1 MGVWARG
8 ACNCKNLGPLFN
20 SATDE
25 ANNLK
30 FGIQL
35 GVGEWLAKK
44 QLLRSKLAGF
54 RARGASKK
62 NWDPYLFLQPLKL
75 ATSNL
80 VYNLGLPRNNF
91 YDQNWRSS
99 GLGEHQKKLGPLL
112 SLGPQLQIWYT
123 TSVWGVR
130 YNNNF
135 STELGR
141 GWLGH
146 RSTSKIVGITYSVPR
161 TLFHVTAT
169 EM

>member
-1 MGVWARG
+1 MEVWARG

-62 NWDPYLFLQPLKL
+62 I
-75 ATSNL
+75 
-80 VYNLGLPRNNF
+80 G
-91 YDQNWRSS
+91 
-99 GLGEHQKKLGPLL
+99 
-112 SLGPQLQIWYT
+112 
-123 TSVWGVR
+123 
-130 YNNNF
+130 
-135 STELGR
+135 
-141 GWLGH
+141 
-146 RSTSKIVGITYSVPR
+146 
-161 TLFHVTAT
+161 TLIYFCNR
-169 EM
+169 